1 MAALQ
6 QGIGNRA
13 VQSRLADCPAIA
25 ACPTGGACHS
35 CPFRGQAKLEV
46 GPSGDRFEQEA
57 DRVADRIV
65 GGSASSAEA
74 IQASS
79 VSTLQ
84 RAPAAT
90 VGPAAQGAAS
100 LGRWLRPAVTTIH
113 ARLLRVPLRSHLRQ
127 RPRPRRRRSQL
138 PRPDAVQ
145 ARAYTVGRDIAFAA
159 GQYAPE
165 TTEGRRL
172 LAHEL
177 THVVQQTGGAARLQ
191 RQPADQGT
199 TVVGPGP
206 LPTLPGWGG
215 CDPGLHGSLDA
226 DLAEAID
233 WVTGALADLKRSSR
247 PLKTTGALRRY
258 LTPDATAV
266 ADTII
271 PTLEV
276 MRDDLRLGPANFQ
289 CQTEA
294 TCRARH
300 PGADAWSGH
309 PISLCPDYFNGD
321 QFSRVTLLIHE
332 AAHNA
337 GLGGDVYQWHW
348 PFAGLSDAERL
359 VNADSFAAFAR
370 NNRYP
375 MMPPVQQDDSI
386 NVGVGRSY
394 DESGT
399 RWVVSAEYD
408 VVAKQRVYRFFDLH
422 FSNRIDVDSQGR
434 FVDSVALGPRIF
446 SPIAP
451 GRTRLFLDL
460 RAGAAMVL
468 DASRETDLSLAG
480 TTEARLGIGGNLGAS
495 IGWRRVW
502 AFMGDNQNI
511 DTVTVRGE
519 IRW

>member
-74 IQASS
+74 IQPSP

-100 LGRWLRPAVTTIH
+100 PAVGPGQPLPPSTRGYFESRFGRTFGDVRVH
-113 ARLLRVPLRSHLRQ
+113 ADAEADASARSVR
-127 RPRPRRRRSQL
+127 
-138 PRPDAVQ
+138 

-394 DESGT
+394 DESGA